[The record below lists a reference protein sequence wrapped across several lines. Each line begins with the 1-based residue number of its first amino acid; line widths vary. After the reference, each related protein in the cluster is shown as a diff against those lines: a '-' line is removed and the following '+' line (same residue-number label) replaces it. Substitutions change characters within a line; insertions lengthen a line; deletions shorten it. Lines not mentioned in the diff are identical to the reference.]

1 LTRLRPGRILRP
13 CGPGGVRGRAAASL
27 APGPRHGYDP
37 ASRACPF
44 VRPFVRLLIIP
55 ALVFARLSASRTA

>member
-1 LTRLRPGRILRP
+1 
-13 CGPGGVRGRAAASL
+13 L

-37 ASRACPF
+37 TSRACPF